1 MFQFRLIIRKIINEK
16 NYQSNQELKEILE
29 EYYKFLAWF
38 DIKPY
43 IFKKNNNKILF
54 NDNDDKYYES
64 DNDYSIYDDYYKLY
78 TNIILKINKSEQS
91 KVKKGIENIIKKN
104 TKSFIIELN
113 KKFLESFHYDEEY
126 KNDFIKSL
134 IN

>member
-1 MFQFRLIIRKIINEK
+1 MNEN
-16 NYQSNQELKEILE
+16 NYQFKQELKEILE

-43 IFKKNNNKILF
+43 IYKKNNNKILF
-54 NDNDDKYYES
+54 NDNDDKYYEL
-64 DNDYSIYDDYYKLY
+64 DNDYSIYDNYYKLY
-78 TNIILKINKSEQS
+78 TNIMLKINKTEQA
-91 KVKKGIENIIKKN
+91 KVKKGIESIIKKN

-113 KKFLESFHYDEEY
+113 KKFLESFNNDGEY